1 MASNCISRQD
11 FETIRDEVLGMPARF
26 DHLTRVTESLL
37 RPYVSR
43 HTSHVK
49 SDPNFA
55 NDIMQDIQLKMLLT
69 IVTHFFMRD
78 GDDGN
83 EKNALGLTR
92 WMYTVARNTT
102 ITALTKASQRVPVS
116 LVQENDDEEEY
127 VLPVSDDKADRQ
139 PGVLLEQREAVAE
152 CFNFAIDSS
161 SKSHI
166 VLAFLMISLISLGDE
181 NQNGGCNRIEA
192 ERLFAKAFADKSLD
206 DILDTF
212 RAGVTRKPWLEI
224 TNAQLERFKEKLDAP
239 INGHR
244 TGEYPLKDF
253 AMKKGLEA
261 SLSDW
266 LNRMDERIQKAFRE
280 SYFSDSAPS
289 WSMNNT
295 R

>member
-1 MASNCISRQD
+1 MASNCISQQD
-11 FETIRDEVLGMPARF
+11 FEAVRDEVLGMPARF
-26 DHLTRVTESLL
+26 DCLTRVTENLL
-37 RPYVSR
+37 RPYVNR

-55 NDIMQDIQLKMLLT
+55 NDIMQDIQLKMIVT

-78 GDDGN
+78 GDEGE

-102 ITALTKASQRVPVS
+102 ITALTKSSQRVPVS

-127 VLPVSDDKADRQ
+127 VIPICDDKADRQ
-139 PGVLLEQREAVAE
+139 PGVLLEMREAVSK
-152 CFNFAIDSS
+152 CFNSAIESS
-161 SKSHI
+161 SAGHI
-166 VLAFLMISLISLGDE
+166 VLTHLMISLLSLE
-181 NQNGGCNRIEA
+181 NGGNRIEA
-192 ERLFAKAFADKSLD
+192 ERLFAKSFADKSLD
-206 DILDTF
+206 DILDSF
-212 RAGVTRKPWLEI
+212 RAGIKRKPWLDI
-224 TNAQLERFKEKLDAP
+224 SNVQLNRFKEKLDEP
-239 INGHR
+239 INGQR
-244 TGEYPLKDF
+244 SGEYPLKDF
-253 AMKKGLEA
+253 AMKKGLES

-266 LNRMDERIQKAFRE
+266 LHRMDGRIQKAFGE